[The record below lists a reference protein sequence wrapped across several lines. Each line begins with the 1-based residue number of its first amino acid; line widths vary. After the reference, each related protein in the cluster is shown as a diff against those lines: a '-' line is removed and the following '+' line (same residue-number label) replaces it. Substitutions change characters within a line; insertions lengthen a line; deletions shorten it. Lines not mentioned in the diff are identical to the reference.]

1 MSLTINGTAIK
12 TPTKFR
18 INRYNLTKSGR
29 VSSGKMT
36 MEIIAQK
43 REFNLEYSVING
55 TELDNILNLIFNP
68 AVPFFTLGYTEN
80 GAAKTARCYAGAIPS
95 DLLRSDIWQW
105 TDIKFSLIEQ

>member
-1 MSLTINGTAIK
+1 MSLTINGTVIK
-12 TPTKFR
+12 TPNGFTIK
-18 INRYNLTKSGR
+18 RYNLTKSGR

-43 REFNLEYSVING
+43 REFNLEYAVMNG

-80 GAAKTARCYAGAIPS
+80 GVAKTAKCYSGAIPS
-95 DLLRSDIWQW
+95 NLLRSDIWIW
-105 TDIKFSLIEQ
+105 TDVKFSLIEQ